1 LVRNT
6 YIYSPLKFITFC
18 VTQSLIIIIITGIY
32 KISPDAALG
41 LPYFPSRVII
51 DDHDKGI
58 DVTQLRS
65 TGLSDKSVDI
75 LTVTYYSTGKTLN
88 ATFWLQAPFKKEDP
102 PPHGNLYKKSY
113 GMFIDTDFDKVP
125 NFRIEV
131 QKFQNHT
138 WTKVAREFEP
148 QYPLNLAKS
157 HRFFDIHRNYSDFYR
172 NNDRYVDLTF
182 DLGSIGYPE
191 KYEILFYTEQRIACQ
206 KQNCKTV
213 IYDFTDWIL
222 IPPPRISLSISPNPL
237 SLRPGEEKP
246 VDVEVNSTWDF
257 TLSAM
262 NQTNVIVYLNGS
274 RSYSPLDGMAIVP
287 ISVKIRDI
295 ADSNKYPLSINASA
309 TVTTDSLYKIKTTAE
324 KDEFAASNQPRQI
337 ISEHSRLI
345 VDVQNPYTLFQ
356 LLANFNDTVITPIS
370 GIWTFLAGVVAVVTP
385 LVIRMYSKKQKKK

>member
-1 LVRNT
+1 
-6 YIYSPLKFITFC
+6 
-18 VTQSLIIIIITGIY
+18 
-32 KISPDAALG
+32 
-41 LPYFPSRVII
+41 
-51 DDHDKGI
+51 
-58 DVTQLRS
+58 
-65 TGLSDKSVDI
+65 
-75 LTVTYYSTGKTLN
+75 
-88 ATFWLQAPFKKEDP
+88 
-102 PPHGNLYKKSY
+102 
-113 GMFIDTDFDKVP
+113 MFIDTDFDKVP